1 MLRDETICAIKV
13 DTMAADALAPCAAR
27 TSATMIL
34 NMQDKRVFV
43 VHEQGFPVAHQYC
56 EIIENAITF
65 IPS

>member
-43 VHEQGFPVAHQYC
+43 VHE
-56 EIIENAITF
+56 
-65 IPS
+65 